1 MILLIALFL
10 INPGIPGKGNF
21 SKEFYKNYKGKIDDL
36 QICKKC
42 NILILKKFKGNH
54 CKICNICIIKYDH
67 HCPWIGKCIGKNS
80 IIIFYFFLIFLFFFI
95 LNGNLLF
102 FIYIKNTLF

>member
-67 HCPWIGKCIGKNS
+67 HCPWIGKCIGRNNYLSFKA
-80 IIIFYFFLIFLFFFI
+80 FLFSNILYFI
-95 LNGNLLF
+95 LQIVIL
-102 FIYIKNTLF
+102 FIYLYN